1 MKYKEMKTKDRIVT
15 TVLRNTVP
23 KVEQIIKTVESKKTV
38 QFDAEGDAI
47 KISLLFC
54 FYYKLDRNI

>member
-15 TVLRNTVP
+15 TVFRNAVP

-38 QFDAEGDAI
+38 
-47 KISLLFC
+47 
-54 FYYKLDRNI
+54 